1 MADII
6 TTGTSGY
13 SAGAIDTASV
23 LVNNVS
29 PIDAKHPNGLAAA
42 VTQIE
47 TILGSGTSLKGT
59 LATLV
64 ARLAV
69 QMSPAG
75 IVIPAGVIW
84 PYGGGTPPTGSY
96 LCDGSAKSRTTDAN
110 LFAAIG
116 TTWGVGDGSTTF
128 NVPKLFDVTLIGAG
142 TRIVTESG
150 TDSGVDT
157 SADTLLVLNNNTK
170 WITGMSVVFTLTS
183 GTVTGL
189 TSGNTY
195 FVVRNNATTV
205 KLSSSLANA
214 QNGTVIDFTAKS
226 NPVWTITHTDTPRT
240 LGELGGEET
249 HAETSSEHL
258 AHAHGQ
264 QVTNLSGGGL
274 TTINAGQVNV
284 TGFLNA
290 GNTTSFGGNAAF
302 NIMQPFAVVNYIIWR

>member
-42 VTQIE
+42 ITQIE
-47 TILGSGTSLKGT
+47 SILGSGTSLKGT

-75 IVIPAGVIW
+75 IVIPAGIIW
-84 PYGGGTPPTGSY
+84 PYGGSTPPTGSY

-142 TRIVTESG
+142 TRTVTESG
-150 TDSGVDT
+150 TDTGVDT
-157 SADTLLVLNNNTK
+157 TTDTLLVLSNNTK
-170 WITGMSVVFTLTS
+170 WITGMSVLFSLTS
-183 GTVTGL
+183 GTITGL

-195 FVVRNNATTV
+195 YIVRNNATTV
-205 KLSSSLANA
+205 KLASSLANA
-214 QNGTVIDFTAKS
+214 QNGTVVDMTAKS
-226 NPVWTITHTDTPRT
+226 TPVWTITHTDTPRT
-240 LGELGGEET
+240 LGELGGEEAHAQSLTELLAHT
-249 HAETSSEHL
+249 HTFAQATIGGGGSSGTGGNTPANIATSS
-258 AHAHGQ
+258 
-264 QVTNLSGGGL
+264 SGG
-274 TTINAGQVNV
+274 
-284 TGFLNA
+284 
-290 GNTTSFGGNAAF
+290 NTAM